1 MSKITVTT
9 IAGQTSGGD
18 ANKVKIESGD
28 DLEVVSGDLTVD
40 TNTLHVNATD
50 NRVGIGTTSPSYPL
64 TISHATTAYHHST
77 NGTAQSVSG
86 VDSANTNI
94 IGTISNHD
102 LRFITNT
109 TEQGRITAAGVHTKP
124 NQPAFH
130 IQGTGP
136 AHSAGQETAIY
147 YVSTPTI
154 KFNVG
159 NHGVGGTSS
168 STSGKFTCPV
178 AGMYLV
184 CCTWYR
190 GNSGSPTA
198 YMGTIVKK
206 NGSSFYS
213 YWYNNA
219 ANYGDA
225 SVGQTGII
233 QCAAND
239 VLQQYVYGNSA
250 DSDPGTTMQIY
261 FLG

>member
-18 ANKVKIESGD
+18 ANTVKIESGD
-28 DLEVVSGDLTVD
+28 SLNVVSGDFTVD
-40 TNTLHVNATD
+40 TNTLHVNSSSD
-50 NRVGIGTTSPSYPL
+50 RVGIGTTSPSYPL
-64 TISHATTAYHHST
+64 TISHASTAYHHST
-77 NGTAQSVSG
+77 NGTAQSIFG
-86 VDSANTNI
+86 VDAANTNI
-94 IGTISNHD
+94 LGSISNHD

-109 TEQGRITAAGVHTKP
+109 TEQGRITTAGVHTKP

-130 IQGTGP
+130 IQGTGV
-136 AHSAGQETAIY
+136 AHTGGQETAVVY
-147 YVSTPTI
+147 ASTPTI
-154 KFNVG
+154 KFNIG
-159 NHGVGGTSS
+159 NHGVGGTGSN
-168 STSGKFTCPV
+168 SGRFTCPV

-190 GNSGSPTA
+190 GNSGSPSA
-198 YMGTIVKK
+198 YLGTIVKK
-206 NGSSFYS
+206 NGTSYYS

-219 ANYGDA
+219 SSYGDA

-239 VLQQYVYGNSA
+239 VLQQYVYGNSS